1 MLHVAHVPCVP
12 TLLQMIDS
20 IAKEKV
26 QSGDVIT
33 IDKASGKVVRL
44 GRCVLHSACCMIA
57 CCTGACCTV
66 RVAPLRSFTRSRDFD
81 AMGPNVKFVQC
92 PEGELQKRKEVST
105 RVSTRGSE

>member
-33 IDKASGKVVRL
+33 IDKASGITNDPNDWCKEHNNPHCIVDL
-44 GRCVLHSACCMIA
+44 LK
-57 CCTGACCTV
+57 
-66 RVAPLRSFTRSRDFD
+66 RV
-81 AMGPNVKFVQC
+81 
-92 PEGELQKRKEVST
+92 T
-105 RVSTRGSE
+105 RVSLETMKIVNGLPSFRERS